1 MAWISHDE
9 VRRVHEIHTCEIGQG
24 LVFAWFDWRLVGSRM
39 GILASRLAIEYIE
52 YIEYI
57 ECIEC
62 IDYIEYIECIECIEC
77 IGYKEGLTASAATSG
92 SRLTGAFASASLILL
107 SLHEMYLQAV
117 EVDGM

>member
-1 MAWISHDE
+1 
-9 VRRVHEIHTCEIGQG
+9 VV
-24 LVFAWFDWRLVGSRM
+24 WFDWRLVGSRM

-52 YIEYI
+52 CIDYI

-62 IDYIEYIECIECIEC
+62 IDYIDYIECIEC

-92 SRLTGAFASASLILL
+92 SRPTGAFASASLILL

-117 EVDGM
+117 EVDGKFYVISRG